1 MVIGQAAQVM
11 PETNR
16 VTVFDAAH
24 AEVQSM
30 VRRDTTAAANSFFI
44 GISS

>member
-1 MVIGQAAQVM
+1 M
-11 PETNR
+11 PGTDR

-24 AEVQSM
+24 AETQSM
-30 VRRDTTAAANSFFI
+30 VRRDTTAAVNSDFI